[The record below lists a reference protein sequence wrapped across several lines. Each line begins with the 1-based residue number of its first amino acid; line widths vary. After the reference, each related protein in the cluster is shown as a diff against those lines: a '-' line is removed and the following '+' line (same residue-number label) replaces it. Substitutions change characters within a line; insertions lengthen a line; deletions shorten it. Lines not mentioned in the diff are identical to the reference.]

1 MRTKSGSG
9 SVPGHGRYA
18 TDEQRWAAVVRRDP
32 KADGKFYY
40 SVRTTGIYC
49 RPSCAARLPL
59 RANVA
64 FHDTCSEAEGAGRRP
79 CKRCQPNGAPL
90 EDQHAA
96 AIVRACRLIKGAE
109 QAPALQS
116 LAKSVGMSAFHFHRV
131 FKRVVGLTPKA
142 FAVAHRAEQMRQAL
156 PGHRSVTAALYGA
169 GYQSSSR
176 FYEKS
181 SEMLGM
187 RPSDFRK
194 GGAGA
199 TIQFAVGECS
209 LGSVLAASSA
219 KGVCAILLGDDPTA
233 LVKELHERFPK
244 ATLVAGNRE
253 YARVVSRVI
262 RLVERPQT
270 GLALPLDV
278 RGTAFQQRVWK
289 ALREIPAG
297 RTETYTE
304 VAARVGKP
312 GAVRAVARACAAN
325 AIAVA
330 IPCHRVIR
338 NDGSLAG
345 YRWGVARKR
354 TLLERERRT
363 RAA

>member
-1 MRTKSGSG
+1 
-9 SVPGHGRYA
+9 
-18 TDEQRWAAVVRRDP
+18 
-32 KADGKFYY
+32 
-40 SVRTTGIYC
+40 
-49 RPSCAARLPL
+49 
-59 RANVA
+59 
-64 FHDTCSEAEGAGRRP
+64 
-79 CKRCQPNGAPL
+79 
-90 EDQHAA
+90 
-96 AIVRACRLIKGAE
+96 
-109 QAPALQS
+109 
-116 LAKSVGMSAFHFHRV
+116 MSAFHFHRV

-142 FAVAHRAEQMRQAL
+142 YAAAHRAEQMRQAL
-156 PGHRSVTAALYGA
+156 PKHRSVTAAIYGA

-176 FYEKS
+176 FYAKA

-209 LGSVLAASSA
+209 LGSVLVAASA
-219 KGVCAILLGDDPTA
+219 KGVCAILLGDDPAA
-233 LVKELHERFPK
+233 LGTELHERFPK
-244 ATLVAGNRE
+244 ATLVEGNRG

-262 RLVERPQT
+262 RSIERPQI

-278 RGTAFQQRVWK
+278 RGTAFQQRVWE

-304 VAARVGKP
+304 VAARIGQP

-345 YRWGVARKR
+345 YRWGLARKR
-354 TLLERERRT
+354 SLLERERQT
-363 RAA
+363 RGG

>member
-1 MRTKSGSG
+1 M
-9 SVPGHGRYA
+9 
-18 TDEQRWAAVVRRDP
+18 VRRDP
-32 KADGKFYY
+32 KADGKFFY

-49 RPSCAARLPL
+49 RPSCASRLPL

-64 FHDTCSEAEGAGRRP
+64 FHDTCSEAEGAGHRP
-79 CKRCQPNGAPL
+79 CKRCQPNDMPL

-96 AIVRACRLIKGAE
+96 TMARACRLIKSAE
-109 QAPALQS
+109 RAPALQS

-142 FAVAHRAEQMRQAL
+142 YAVAHRAEQMRQVL
-156 PGHRSVTAALYGA
+156 PGHRSVTAAFHGA

-181 SEMLGM
+181 SEVLGM

-209 LGSVLAASSA
+209 LGSVLAASSV
-219 KGVCAILLGDDPTA
+219 KGVCAILLGDDPAA
-233 LVKELHERFPK
+233 LVKDLHERFPK
-244 ATLVAGNRE
+244 ATLVAGNRA
-253 YARVVSRVI
+253 YTRVVARVI
-262 RLVERPQT
+262 RLVERPQA

-312 GAVRAVARACAAN
+312 GAVRAVAGACAAN

-354 TLLERERRT
+354 TLLERERQT
-363 RAA
+363 RGA

>member
-1 MRTKSGSG
+1 
-9 SVPGHGRYA
+9 
-18 TDEQRWAAVVRRDP
+18 
-32 KADGKFYY
+32 
-40 SVRTTGIYC
+40 
-49 RPSCAARLPL
+49 
-59 RANVA
+59 
-64 FHDTCSEAEGAGRRP
+64 
-79 CKRCQPNGAPL
+79 
-90 EDQHAA
+90 
-96 AIVRACRLIKGAE
+96 
-109 QAPALQS
+109 
-116 LAKSVGMSAFHFHRV
+116 MSAFHFHRV

-142 FAVAHRAEQMRQAL
+142 YAAAHRAEQMRQAL
-156 PGHRSVTAALYGA
+156 PKHRSVTAAIYGA

-176 FYEKS
+176 FYAKS

-187 RPSDFRK
+187 RPSDFRT

-199 TIQFAVGECS
+199 TIQFAAGNCS
-209 LGSVLAASSA
+209 LGSVLVASSS
-219 KGVCAILLGDDPTA
+219 KGVCAILLGDDPAA
-233 LVKELHERFPK
+233 LATELRERFPK

-262 RLVERPQT
+262 RLVERPQI

-278 RGTAFQQRVWK
+278 RGTAFQQRVWQ

-304 VAARVGKP
+304 VAARIGKP
-312 GAVRAVARACAAN
+312 GAVRGVARACAAN

-345 YRWGVARKR
+345 YRWGLARKR
-354 TLLERERRT
+354 SLLERERQT
-363 RAA
+363 RGGGCSDC